1 MNKKLFQVI
10 TYLFTIILLLII
22 VIGCEPISVSV
33 NSKGEV
39 AFARSEGVFFIN
51 LKSGAL
57 SLLDWNYA
65 QPTVPVIV
73 RWSPDEEHLAFTV
86 KENKDSQNTTVYTIN
101 KKGQKKKI
109 YSTSK
114 VITQLEGSTKG
125 SYISLAQAGE
135 DSDMNVADLVLI
147 LVKDGMSKI
156 VVQNAGD
163 VHKWL
168 DDNTI
173 AFIKIIKKNPDNSD
187 IFMAELSLYKVD
199 TQEKIVLTKA
209 LVGRTGGMDCF
220 PAMNIIAFT
229 AIKTDKEAE
238 NFEKNMTTDGYA
250 YVFNIKSNKLMKIS
264 ENVINFVE
272 FSPDGTKI
280 LAKVKEEGYGGK
292 INLAYIDMINKSE
305 KILIKNVTD
314 TVNANSTNVQAYPT
328 WFDEN
333 NVLYWRSS
341 NTYGSSGQALQL
353 MSVDISSLKKQNYQ
367 VMIDSEVF
375 KLVEQKGG
383 F

>member
-292 INLAYIDMINKSE
+292 
-305 KILIKNVTD
+305 
-314 TVNANSTNVQAYPT
+314 
-328 WFDEN
+328 
-333 NVLYWRSS
+333 
-341 NTYGSSGQALQL
+341 
-353 MSVDISSLKKQNYQ
+353 
-367 VMIDSEVF
+367 
-375 KLVEQKGG
+375 
-383 F
+383 